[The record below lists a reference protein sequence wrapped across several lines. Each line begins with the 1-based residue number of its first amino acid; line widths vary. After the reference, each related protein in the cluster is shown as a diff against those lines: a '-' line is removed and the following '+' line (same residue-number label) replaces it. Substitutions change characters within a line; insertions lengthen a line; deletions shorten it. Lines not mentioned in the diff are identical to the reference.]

1 MPSGTRQKRE
11 GACGGIMLGTQVGIR
26 KAGQVG
32 GLACGLLASVAVG
45 ALAMAQD
52 APERITVTAIRT
64 GVDWLDRADG
74 VARLDEAEI
83 LRVNADHIQEIL
95 IRAPGVG
102 VERGSGGEHLTA
114 IRSPVLSAGAGA
126 GSFLYLEDGVSLRSA
141 GFANVNGLFES
152 VSELA
157 QGIEIVRGPGS
168 VLYGS
173 NAVHGMINVV
183 TPTPLENGARIDLSA
198 STLDRN
204 KLTLD
209 ATRVGDFG
217 GLYAGISVIDE
228 GGWREAA
235 SMGEQKALLRWD
247 AELGRFDAATTFAVT
262 NLNQE
267 TAGFAVGP
275 DAYKNTA
282 LSRRNPNPEAY
293 RDAQT
298 ARLQSRI
305 SWEQSDRLSFAVTP
319 YARWN
324 DMTFLQHFLPDQS
337 TEEGGHWSVGAL
349 NTAYWQASER
359 LGVVAGVDLEYTD
372 GFLTETQ
379 TRASFGAPINGI
391 PTFPQGVHYDYEI
404 VATTAAAYVDL
415 DFAITD
421 LWSLQ
426 LGARAEKVRYDY
438 DNLTNADTIGRF
450 QRPAD
455 RVDEFDAVT
464 PKAALL
470 RRFGDTSVAY
480 LRYARGSRAPQTS
493 DLYRLQN
500 FQVVGQIE
508 QETLDSVELG
518 WRGRTDRITW
528 DLAAF
533 AMEKE
538 HFFFRDAAGLNVP
551 DGETKHVGVEG
562 EFTVPLG
569 SFFEAGLAATY
580 AEHTYE
586 FDRPSNG
593 IVAGTEM
600 DTAPNWIANGQIR
613 WTPIEPLEVEAEW
626 VHMGEYFTDEA
637 NNASY
642 PGHDLLHLRG
652 TYEARD
658 GLALYVIVRNAL
670 NTEYAERADFAF
682 GNDRYWPGEDRSFT
696 FGVRKTF

>member
-1 MPSGTRQKRE
+1 MPGMSNEAR
-11 GACGGIMLGTQVGIR
+11 VGRSI
-26 KAGQVG
+26 A
-32 GLACGLLASVAVG
+32 AGLLASVAATAIAAAQEG
-45 ALAMAQD
+45 AA
-52 APERITVTAIRT
+52 ETITVTAMRT
-64 GVDWLDRADG
+64 SVDWLDRADG
-74 VARLDEAEI
+74 VARIDEATV
-83 LRVNADHIQEIL
+83 LRVNADHIQEL
-95 IRAPGVG
+95 VNRAPGVG

-126 GSFLYLEDGVSLRSA
+126 GSFLYLEDGVPLRSP

-157 QGIEIVRGPGS
+157 QGVEVVRGPGS

-173 NAVHGMINVV
+173 NAVHGLINVI
-183 TPTPLENGARIDLSA
+183 TPTPVTDRTRIDVSA

-209 ATRVGDFG
+209 ATRVGDYG

-247 AELGRFDAATTFAVT
+247 AELGRFDAATTFAFT

-267 TAGFAVGP
+267 TAGFAVGA
-275 DAYKNTA
+275 DAYKNSA
-282 LSRRNPNPEAY
+282 LSRLNPNPEAY
-293 RDAQT
+293 RDAKT

-305 SWEQSDRLSFAVTP
+305 SWDQNDNLSFSVTP
-319 YARWN
+319 FARWN

-359 LGVVAGVDLEYTD
+359 LGVVAGVDLEYTE

-379 TRASFGAPINGI
+379 TRPSFGAPINGS

-404 VATTAAAYVDL
+404 VSTTAAAYVDL
-415 DFAITD
+415 DYALTD
-421 LWSLQ
+421 LWSIQ
-426 LGARAEKVRYDY
+426 VGARAENVRYDY
-438 DNLTNADTIGRF
+438 DNLTTANTIGRF

-455 RVDEFDAVT
+455 RVDEFDSVT

-470 RRFGDTSVAY
+470 RRFGDASVAY

-508 QETLDSVELG
+508 QETLDSIELG
-518 WRGRTDRITW
+518 WRGRTDLLTW
-528 DLAAF
+528 DVALF
-533 AMEKE
+533 TMDKD

-551 DGETKHVGVEG
+551 DGKTKHQGVEG
-562 EFTVPLG
+562 QFTVPLG
-569 SFFEAGLAATY
+569 SFFEASVAATY

-586 FDRPSNG
+586 FDRPANG
-593 IVAGTEM
+593 IVSGTEM
-600 DTAPNWIANGQIR
+600 DTAPNWIANSTLR
-613 WTPIEPLEVEAEW
+613 WTPVEPLEVEAEW
-626 VHMGEYFTDEA
+626 IHMGEYFTDEA
-637 NNASY
+637 NTASY
-642 PGHDLLHLRG
+642 PGHDLLNLRG
-652 TYEARD
+652 TWEARD

-670 NTEYAERADFAF
+670 NNEYAERADFAF

-696 FGVRKTF
+696 FGLRKTF